1 MFVLQTIFEIVLVGF
16 VLWGIF
22 NEDKFVRFEERL
34 VAKLRNKKER

>member
-1 MFVLQTIFEIVLVGF
+1 MFVLQTIFEIVLVSF

-22 NEDKFVRFEERL
+22 NEDKFIKFEEHL

>member
-1 MFVLQTIFEIVLVGF
+1 MFVLQTIFEIVLASF

-22 NEDKFVRFEERL
+22 NEDKLIKFEERL